1 MKVIVCGAGQVGSS
15 IAKHLADEHN
25 DVTVVDWSAELIH
38 KLGTTLDVQGIVGY
52 ASHPDVLERAG
63 ASSADMLIAATL
75 SDEVNMIACQVAHSL
90 FDVPTKIARIRNQA
104 YIEPEWSNLFSRE
117 NMPIDVIIS
126 PEQEVARTIMRR
138 LEVPGAF
145 ETIPFAD
152 DRVRVMGIHVREDCP
167 IIDTPL
173 AQLTELFPDLKIR
186 VMGIQR
192 GERTIVPSGDDQIL
206 IGDDVYIV
214 NATEHS
220 ERALAAFGHEEQEI
234 KRIVIIGGGNVG
246 LFLAQQIERQHAKL
260 NVKIIEASAERA
272 IAIAEQLERTVVIH
286 GDALDNEILQESG
299 IGTADV
305 TVAVANDDE
314 VNILSSLLAKKGGCP
329 RAITLINNPAYRPLM
344 SSLGVDVF
352 IDPRATTV
360 STILQHVR
368 RGRIRSLH
376 ALSAMTAEVIE
387 AEALETSPVI
397 GTSLRELDLPSGILV
412 GAIIR
417 EDEVII
423 PRGGDAIAAG
433 DRVVLFVQADQI
445 RKVEQLFS
453 VQLEYF

>member
-25 DVTVVDWSAELIH
+25 DVTVVDWSAELIN

-90 FDVPTKIARIRNQA
+90 FEVPTKIARIRTQA

-126 PEQEVARTIMRR
+126 PEQEVADTVMRR

-145 ETIPFAD
+145 ETIPFAE

-206 IGDDVYIV
+206 IGDDVYII
-214 NATEHS
+214 NETEHS

-234 KRIVIIGGGNVG
+234 KRIIIVGGGNVG
-246 LFLAQQIERQHAKL
+246 LFLAQKIERQHAKL
-260 NVKIIEASAERA
+260 NVKIIEASLERA
-272 IAIAEQLERTVVIH
+272 NAIAEQLERTVVIH
-286 GDALDNEILQESG
+286 GDALDSEILQESG
-299 IGTADV
+299 IATADV

-314 VNILSSLLAKKGGCP
+314 VNILSSLLAKKDGCP

-344 SSLGVDVF
+344 ASLGVDVF

-368 RGRIRSLH
+368 RGRIRSLQ
-376 ALSAMTAEVIE
+376 ALSAATAEVIE

-397 GTSLRELDLPSGILV
+397 GIPLRELDLPDGVMV

-423 PRGGDAIAAG
+423 PRGGDAIAAA
-433 DRVVLFVQADQI
+433 DRVVLFVQTDQI

>member
-1 MKVIVCGAGQVGSS
+1 MKVIICGAGQVGSS

-25 DVTVVDWSAELIH
+25 DVTVVDWSAELIN

-52 ASHPDVLERAG
+52 ASHPEVLERAG

-90 FDVPTKIARIRNQA
+90 FDVPTKIARIRTQG
-104 YIEPEWSNLFSRE
+104 YIKPEWRNLFSRE

-126 PEQEVARTIMRR
+126 PEQEVASTVMRR

-152 DRVRVMGIHVREDCP
+152 DRVRVMGMHVREDCP

-192 GERTIVPSGDDQIL
+192 GERTIVPNGDDQIL
-206 IGDDVYIV
+206 IGDDVYVI
-214 NATEHS
+214 NETEQS
-220 ERALAAFGHEEQEI
+220 ERVLSAFGHEEEEI
-234 KRIVIIGGGNVG
+234 KRIIIIGGGNVG

-260 NVKIIEASAERA
+260 NVKIIEASLERA
-272 IAIAEQLERTVVIH
+272 NAVAEQLERTVVIH
-286 GDALDNEILQESG
+286 GDALDSEILQESG

-314 VNILSSLLAKKGGCP
+314 VNILASLLAKKDGCP
-329 RAITLINNPAYRPLM
+329 RTIALINNPAYRPLM
-344 SSLGVDVF
+344 ASLGVDVF

-368 RGRIRSLH
+368 RGRIRSLQ
-376 ALSAMTAEVIE
+376 ALSAATAEVIE

-397 GTSLRELDLPSGILV
+397 GIPLRELDLPSGVMV

-423 PRGGDAIAAG
+423 PRGGDAIAAS